1 MNDVASTVAYRLSA
15 FGDATLAW
23 IGQMNLWTAGLFV
36 LAYALDRLLASRVAA
51 GWRIAL
57 YLPILLRIA
66 LPADVSVPLPLLAP
80 PPAVTVG
87 SAAPIAA
94 FASATP
100 GMSSGASAPA
110 ASVTWTALLPL
121 AYLAVVSVLAIRWRR
136 DVERLAAVLEQ
147 CGPAPAWLRGLARDF
162 DIVQHASNGPMLVGV
177 RYPRLILPVGLGER
191 VGADGLRAIV
201 RHEASH
207 VRRRD
212 PLLAALVHA
221 IVIVAWPVLA
231 LWCGASRIRTLMEMA
246 CDEHALRDA
255 DSETRRAYGRT
266 LIDLASTAAAS
277 RGATGAALGF
287 GGGLRERI
295 ASLRDSRH
303 RWRSLGQGTVTALA
317 VCVVAACGTAKVVER
332 ESPRETLDASSSA
345 GAEEHELDFK
355 ILDETLTAAGE
366 GDVTILQAREMS
378 DLVKRHEGNVLSA
391 PRLITLTGQPA
402 SITIG
407 SEAGE
412 IRLEAKVIRIESGV
426 RTIALHYVETGDAG
440 SPQQA
445 VAECALTF
453 KLVTDS
459 AIEVPVHGKITR
471 SVVLEARRPTTP
483 GTAEAPMPSD
493 IPLVGGT
500 VMNTPATANVF
511 CAIRIAEVDGPLHFA
526 ADNTL
531 SEGGDGGADHRVVTN
546 VAADALVDRLMR
558 KSGSRTITAPS
569 MLVRLGESAS
579 IESGPEFKTDSGPE
593 VDHVD
598 LRFMQRGR
606 SLLVDLSWALA
617 AGKAASKVV
626 HTVHEVPLAGDEAL
640 VILVPSLDGHPAHSR
655 VLILRSKAVPASET
669 SATGR

>member
-1 MNDVASTVAYRLSA
+1 MNDVVSTVAHQFSGL
-15 FGDATLAW
+15 GDAMLAW

-57 YLPILLRIA
+57 YVPILLRIA
-66 LPADVSVPLPLLAP
+66 LPTGLSVPLPLLSAP
-80 PPAVTVG
+80 PTAAVGT
-87 SAAPIAA
+87 AAPIAV

-100 GMSSGASAPA
+100 GISSGEGGEP

-121 AYLAVVSVLAIRWRR
+121 AYLAVVTLLAIRWRR
-136 DVERLAAVLEQ
+136 DVERLAAVLDQ

-162 DIVQHASNGPMLVGV
+162 DIVEHASNGPMLVGV
-177 RYPRLILPVGLGER
+177 RTPRLVLPVGLAER

-212 PLLAALVHA
+212 PQLAALVHA
-221 IVIVAWPVLA
+221 LVIVAWPVLA
-231 LWCGASRIRTLMEMA
+231 LWCGASRFRTLMEMA

-255 DSETRRAYGRT
+255 DSEARRAYGRT
-266 LIDLASTAAAS
+266 LIDLASAAVAS

-295 ASLRDSRH
+295 ASLRDARH

-317 VCVVAACGTAKVVER
+317 ACVIAACGTAKVVER
-332 ESPRETLDASSSA
+332 ESPHESVEASDAA

-355 ILDETLTAAGE
+355 ILDGTLTSTGE

-378 DLVKRHEGNVLSA
+378 DLVKRHAGNVLSA

-407 SEAGE
+407 SDAGE
-412 IRLEAKVIRIESGV
+412 IRLEAKVLRIESGV

-440 SPQQA
+440 SPQQP
-445 VAECALTF
+445 VADRALTF

-471 SVVLEARRPTTP
+471 SVVLEARRPTSPNTLENP
-483 GTAEAPMPSD
+483 LPSD
-493 IPLVGGT
+493 TP
-500 VMNTPATANVF
+500 PATATVF
-511 CAIRIAEVDGPLHFA
+511 CAIRIAEAGVPLHFA
-526 ADNTL
+526 ADDTL
-531 SEGGDGGADHRVVTN
+531 SEGGDGSGDHRVLTN
-546 VAADALVDRLMR
+546 AAAEALVDRLMHT
-558 KSGSRTITAPS
+558 SGSRTIAAPS
-569 MLVRLGESAS
+569 MLVRIGEAAS
-579 IESGPEFKTDSGPE
+579 IESGPEFKTDSGSE
-593 VDHVD
+593 ADHVE
-598 LRFMQRGR
+598 LRFIQRDR
-606 SLLVDLSWALA
+606 SLLVDLSWALTA
-617 AGKAASKVV
+617 ERAASKVV
-626 HTVHEVPLAGDEAL
+626 HRVHEVPLKGDEAL
-640 VILVPSLDGHPAHSR
+640 VVVVPSLEGHAAHGR
-655 VLILRSKAVPASET
+655 VLVLRSTVVPP